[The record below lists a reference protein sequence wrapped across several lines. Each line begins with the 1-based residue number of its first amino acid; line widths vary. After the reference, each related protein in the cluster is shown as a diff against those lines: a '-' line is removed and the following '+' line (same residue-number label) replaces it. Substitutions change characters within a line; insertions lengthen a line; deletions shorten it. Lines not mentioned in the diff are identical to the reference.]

1 MVTEVK
7 NGQTTKVSVNTEAK
21 ANIATMLKTAAEAEE
36 LSKFAFFA
44 KNKEATRKE
53 LCDGPIFK
61 TVSINGMKIVILT
74 YLTDADVSKYRNKTV
89 FDHI

>member
-7 NGQTTKVSVNTEAK
+7 NGQAVAEAK
-21 ANIATMLKTAAEAEE
+21 VKAMLKTAAEAEE
-36 LSKFAFFA
+36 LSKFAFYA
-44 KNKEATRKE
+44 ENKELTRKE

-61 TVSINGMKIVILT
+61 TVRINGMKLVVLT
-74 YLTDADVSKYRNKTV
+74 CLTDDDVSKYRNETV